1 MGGHS
6 MNNETTIKIIKILL
20 EIPRDEMSTAVLRG
34 IVDSIYLL
42 IKENE

>member
-1 MGGHS
+1 

-20 EIPRDEMSTAVLRG
+20 EIPRDEMSTVLLRG